1 MEELVGDTKS
11 IKKKEVVY
19 NVSQGNQP
27 NWVQILAPL
36 LPGGVTLCLS
46 SLVCMMG
53 LMTTSLRCHY
63 KTCRSEEAKT
73 PGACLAP
80 MSRYV
85 YWEQLSLQ
93 GVSRTR
99 VQGGVLE
106 CSFRSQ
112 SCSPSPDRHSLRG
125 TISE

>member
-27 NWVQILAPL
+27 NWVRILAPL

-53 LMTTSLRCHY
+53 L
-63 KTCRSEEAKT
+63 KDNQ
-73 PGACLAP
+73 PQVP
-80 MSRYV
+80 
-85 YWEQLSLQ
+85 LQ
-93 GVSRTR
+93 DL
-99 VQGGVLE
+99 QE
-106 CSFRSQ
+106 
-112 SCSPSPDRHSLRG
+112 
-125 TISE
+125 